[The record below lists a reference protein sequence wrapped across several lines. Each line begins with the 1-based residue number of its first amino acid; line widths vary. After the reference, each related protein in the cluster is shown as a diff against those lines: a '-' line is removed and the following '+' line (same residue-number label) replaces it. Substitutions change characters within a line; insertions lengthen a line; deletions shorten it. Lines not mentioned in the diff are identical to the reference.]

1 MRKKLQFTFYVK
13 LKILTCLVLFLTT
26 LLSTAQ
32 ESHHIRLGR
41 LEIGGEY
48 PRGQLWDAKIVGSNL
63 YFTAILAD
71 VDCDTGD
78 DIVLDLVVELAGKQI
93 FKITNGGGFFRLT
106 NADDSCLNSAR
117 TKWDIA
123 TSYNY
128 SYQNFIY
135 EHNNNG
141 ILYITFPLPAEFLTG
156 PITLSGSAQTDI
168 GDPRQSLN
176 AQLTTAVLPNMP
188 DVRVTQGC
196 DAVNLAWKKIT
207 IDPTLS
213 SSDFTYQVKR
223 EGVKITDLRA
233 DATSYSIKGVT
244 GSTSAT
250 VELYWKNELIGSNE
264 IDGSSFDPLPIPAD
278 LQASTTKCDGS
289 VDLRWQWSQSSPTNF
304 VLYRSTSPTGVFT
317 AMPDAISGSKRSYTV
332 TGLTRGQKY
341 YFKIAAKGGKC
352 PGEGAKSEEAVMGI
366 SPASPVAPKNANMV
380 MVTGAESGVKL
391 SWNEPL
397 WVSDDYLNATS
408 QKYKILR
415 KDLKKGTETTIEL
428 PIGDFYEG
436 QIKNQVAGSDGYLLT
451 YTDKEVSTCESY
463 SYKII
468 AVNSCKSSAA
478 TVFVQ
483 ANASDKLSITNI
495 DLSRVFLANNL
506 ETSKGYFGNLVQLD
520 WKTNENADF
529 VGSYKIFRRALNS
542 TIAPELQATVDKNTR
557 TWSDNKAVAQTLYE
571 YYVVASADC
580 GLEKISSYDISKVT
594 GIPYTQLQGL
604 QGLAVG
610 VGFRLP
616 SAIVTGNIN
625 YAGGIEVPNVKVVA
639 EKDGMVTG
647 NALSF
652 DGVNQSVI
660 INPDQ
665 KTIAYNTTGM
675 SVSIWAKPKAWTSKQ
690 VLASQAGVFEVALNN
705 DRVVVTIAG
714 TSITS
719 KAKLTEG
726 TYSNIFATYNNSK
739 LILYINGKLDKS
751 VNANG
756 SLAANVTNPIYLGS
770 TGAGNFYN
778 GLLDEFRIYKAAL
791 TPEDVERDYSR
802 LIRAETPNI
811 VGNWRFDE
819 GVGPFVF
826 DASKEGG
833 VYNKIDGD
841 LMGATWSKEVPSREQ
856 LGFAGFT
863 DSNGNYV
870 IEGISYENAGENFSI
885 TPTMTLSGAI
895 HSFSP
900 SNRVLFLGE
909 GRSVENNID
918 FIDQSSFKV
927 TGTIRFN
934 FDDKENDPTHF
945 QSSGSK
951 GVSIWLNGTQQL
963 TKNGLPIV
971 SNEFGQFEVVVPIG
985 KHFLEFRKDG
995 HTFVSNKFPATGTY
1009 DYQDILSGIEVLDN
1023 TKHTFTGCVVG
1034 GLVQANKKLGFSAYK
1049 GKLKMDVQRINN
1061 IGATYF
1067 TLTSKDTRIKRSVKT
1082 DPETGEFVIQLPP
1095 NEYEFSDVSYIGD
1108 EANPADDK
1116 ILFLSKDIAAIKLDD
1131 AAAYKGIEEQE
1142 PVLISGDY
1150 VVKKVNYNAEKRL
1163 IYRSTPT
1170 MVVQNHISRDYLPNS
1185 AEVDASGN
1193 VITEKTVVGETTV
1206 KIFDKELSKDILLPT
1221 KALPY
1226 PAFLQGKEY
1235 QVSIKAVEK
1244 YEYYGT
1250 KPIKNP
1256 ATDQVP
1262 VLDGQV
1268 TVSNNISAK
1277 ADAGSTAAYQKAD
1290 DNWVD
1295 LFGNTHQFSLQNE
1308 GSVKYNFIGGDPDL
1322 VQGSGADDSFV
1333 KSMAIALKTGDYT
1346 VYWPDPNNA
1355 SKGYKAYVLGGSKM
1369 PGTDF
1374 ITEAPASITT
1384 TLRIPP
1390 GSGSSVT
1397 LEKGSTITKESTS
1410 STQAGGD
1417 WSFGVGLAWEFE
1429 AEVPVTG
1436 TKLAKTDGQV
1446 MATTY
1451 GSRYLGN
1458 EKTNA
1463 KATTTTQS
1471 LTITAA
1477 DAFDK
1482 GDFFIADSKNI
1493 EIGRANNVKFILA
1506 SKCIGCV
1513 GPKVKSEDGQ
1523 EYILNKAETYYQKEK
1538 GETLL
1543 LYSEDHI
1550 KTDLIPKLKAIRN
1563 SLFIDQA
1570 NLYVTKLGA
1579 KDTLY
1584 GVNNDDPRLKGRNFN
1599 DYTKDDIEDDK
1610 GASYEFKRALAP
1622 KINGIIQDKVRWYNN
1637 QIRAWEEILMNNE
1650 IQKFTAISENKP
1662 KQKNISISSGIAYSN
1677 TSTTE
1682 TTEITVSSTELM
1694 AGASLDTEGKFLLG
1708 TGTLVGPSFNLHG
1721 GGDKT
1726 FGDSTNDGK
1735 ISTVTTSYT
1744 IQDNDKYNVYSMN
1757 IYDGKGSD
1765 GPIFQIV
1772 SGQTS
1777 CPFEREK
1784 ELEVTKEHPYY
1795 LQYWLD
1801 HFPALLVDKIK
1812 SIKENYAGVDD
1823 ELKVAEDGLIAS
1835 SVLCGTLATGNPLAV
1850 AACIAVPIQEA
1861 KIKKLKADIIARDK
1875 EIEDISKVLGEKKA
1889 IYAQLLEAFK
1899 NEQKPLLGKRTVQIE
1914 KPGILVDGNDK
1925 ANRVNV
1931 PSSKAAI
1938 FDLELRNETEL
1949 IPSSTDQEITYQMSV
1964 DPASN
1969 PDGLV
1974 VLLNGETLVRPVEI
1988 SIPFGQKIR
1997 QTLTVLRGPKEYKY
2011 EGLTLVFE
2019 STCDETIHKEIT
2031 LDIEYIPVCS
2041 EATIV
2046 SPGNNWTVNYDSKN
2060 RLPIKV
2066 GDYDVNYQGFKGIKI
2081 QYKRA
2086 SESESN
2092 WKLLETFYRNDEARA
2107 NAGPE
2112 EVLRKAP
2119 LLTEQGGNDFIYN
2132 WDVSK
2137 LTDDLYDV
2145 RIQSICQGESQDV
2158 VYTSP
2163 TISGIVDRVNP
2174 SSFGAPQPADG
2185 VLSSG
2190 DEIMIQFNEP
2200 INAGL
2205 LNPYNFDIRGVIQGG
2220 ELRHPASVYFN
2231 GANDYMK
2238 IPVGVQ
2244 LNRRSFS
2251 FDFYAKR
2258 KNSGAETLLS
2268 QGATAAQSFGAGFNS
2283 ANKFEVTL
2291 AGVKFN
2297 STKSIPADDSWVH
2310 YAYAYDAN
2318 NQEAKLYINGVL
2330 DAIKQNYTPN
2340 YEAIGAI
2347 FVGKDALAQS
2357 PSFKGNM
2364 HELRFWGKALT
2375 EAEVN
2380 VVATKRL
2387 KSNEPG
2393 LLGNWPMEE
2402 SEGTLVQDIA
2412 RERHAQ
2418 IVSGTWQVALKG
2430 NALSTTAN
2438 TKAIIN
2444 SPAYL
2449 DVSNFSIEF
2458 WFKGNNT
2465 TNATLLSNGRGDD
2478 QDLNKNGW
2486 SIRAGSSG
2494 LLEVWNNNKQFKAT
2508 TTNFF
2513 DNQWHH
2519 FALVVDRLTN
2529 TVCFVDGK
2537 QQNTTETQAIG
2548 FSGFGGAALHLGAMG
2563 WNDIFGNTKQDQH
2576 FVGALDEVR
2585 IWQGAR
2591 NALQIKRDM
2600 RYMLSGDEAGLDLYL
2615 PFDKYKTNMGIEML
2629 EASNASAATGDTAVK
2644 ENGQAA
2650 QLKESVAF
2658 MQETPLVKLPRP
2670 VRKVNFSYSAN
2681 QDKIILTTADPDKVL
2696 ENVILDI
2703 SVTGVQDLNGNI
2715 MRAPVT
2721 WTAYVDKN
2729 QVIWIESD
2737 KNFQIE
2743 TGKGLTFT
2751 NRIENTG
2758 GKVFNYNITNLPSW
2772 LTANPSSG
2780 TIGPKSSLPVTFIV
2794 DKDVNI
2800 GNYVQDILLET
2811 EFGFAEVMNLSLD
2824 VSKALPEDWKVTPS
2838 DYQYSMNFIAQLN
2851 INGDVSRDP
2860 NDQVAAFVGDQC
2872 RGIAKLRYIPALDNY
2887 QAFISVYSNTTANEA
2902 IQFRIWNA
2910 SDGQVHRDVTP
2921 SYVFVSNDV
2930 KGTSMKPEMLNAVDV
2945 LEHTYELSK
2954 GWTWISAHLNFNY
2967 NPSKQFKTND
2977 LLKTL
2982 RAENGDLIR
2991 SIDAVDSFDKQ
3002 EGWLGSLTTSGSIQ
3016 NGRGYKVFL
3025 SYENKLK
3032 YSGLLLK
3039 GEQVKINVVQGW
3051 NWIGFIGFK
3060 NTPINQALAGF
3071 ATVKDG
3077 DVIKNQFAL
3086 AVYAQNIGWIGDLTH
3101 LRPGEGYMLKTAQA
3115 GNFYYPNL
3123 SYTASGNKIKE
3134 EMVTKIPASTKY
3146 ANSMNAIA
3154 EVVGDNQDTRNK
3166 LRAYVGTELRA
3177 EAAPVFNPITK
3188 KNTYFVTIYGQ
3199 KNNENIRFEFVD
3211 AQNKQSFVV
3220 NESIAFHADSVTGNG
3235 KSPQLLTLVET
3246 TTINNVLEIY
3256 PNPFINKLKVKLFK
3270 GHTIAQIKLS
3280 DMQGRSIK
3288 ISTTS
3293 PEQEEIEFDAQNLP
3307 NGMYLLSMYDANGI
3321 LIQTEKVIK

>member
-32 ESHHIRLGR
+32 EIHHVRLGR
-41 LEIGGEY
+41 LEIGGAY
-48 PRGQLWDAKIVGSNL
+48 PRGQLWDAKIVGNNL

-71 VDCDTGD
+71 VDCDD
-78 DIVLDLVVELAGKQI
+78 QDERVEDLVVELAGKQI
-93 FKITNGGGFFRLT
+93 FKITSGGGFFRLT
-106 NADDSCLNSAR
+106 NADDSCLNEAR
-117 TKWDIA
+117 MKWDIA
-123 TSYNY
+123 ASYNY
-128 SYQNFIY
+128 SYQKFIY
-135 EHNNNG
+135 EHDNNG
-141 ILYITFPLPAEFLTG
+141 TLYITFPLPAEFLTG
-156 PITLSGSAQTDI
+156 PITLSGSAQTDT

-207 IDPTLS
+207 VDPTLS
-213 SSDFTYQVKR
+213 SNDFTYQVKR

-278 LQASTTKCDGS
+278 LQASTTKCDSS
-289 VDLRWQWSQSSPTNF
+289 VDLRWQWSQASPTNF

-366 SPASPVAPKNANMV
+366 SPASPVAPTNARMI

-397 WVSDDYLNATS
+397 WVLDDYLNATS

-463 SYKII
+463 SYRII

-483 ANASDKLSITNI
+483 ADTSDKLSITNI

-506 ETSKGYFGNLVQLD
+506 EISKGYFGNLVQLD

-571 YYVVASADC
+571 YYVIASADC
-580 GLEKISSYDISKVT
+580 GLEKISSYDISKVS
-594 GIPYTQLQGL
+594 GIPYTQLQDL

-610 VGFRLP
+610 IGFRLP

-625 YAGGIEVPNVKVVA
+625 YAGGVAVPNVKVVA

-665 KTIAYNTTGM
+665 KAIAYSTTGM

-756 SLAANVTNPIYLGS
+756 SLAAIVTHPIYLGS
-770 TGAGNFYN
+770 TGSGNFYN

-841 LMGATWSKEVPSREQ
+841 LMGATWSKEVPSKVQ

-863 DSNGNYV
+863 DNNGNYV
-870 IEGISYENAGENFSI
+870 IEGISYESAGENFSI

-909 GRSVENNID
+909 GRSVENNVD

-995 HTFVSNKFPATGTY
+995 HTFESNKFPATGTY

-1049 GKLKMDVQRINN
+1049 GKLKTDVQRINN

-1082 DPETGEFVIQLPP
+1082 DPETGEFEIQLPP

-1150 VVKKVNYNAEKRL
+1150 VVKKVNYNAAKRL

-1170 MVVQNHISRDYLPNS
+1170 MVVQNHISRDYLPNT
-1185 AEVDASGN
+1185 AELDENGN

-1226 PAFLQGKEY
+1226 PVFLQGKGY
-1235 QVSIKAVEK
+1235 QVTIKAIEK

-1277 ADAGSTAAYQKAD
+1277 ADAGSTAAYQKG
-1290 DNWVD
+1290 NEEWED
-1295 LFGNTHQFSLQNE
+1295 LSGNTHQFDLQNE
-1308 GSVKYNFIGGDPDL
+1308 GSVNYNFIGGDPDL
-1322 VQGSGADDSFV
+1322 VQGSGEKDSFV

-1346 VYWPDPNNA
+1346 VYWPDPNDA
-1355 SKGYKAYVLGGSKM
+1355 SKGYKAYVLGGAKM

-1397 LEKGSTITKESTS
+1397 LEKGSTIAKESTS

-1417 WSFGVGLAWEFE
+1417 WSFGVGAAWELE
-1429 AEVPVTG
+1429 QEVPLTG

-1458 EKTNA
+1458 EKTSA

-1477 DAFDK
+1477 DAFEK

-1513 GPKVKSEDGQ
+1513 GPKVKGEDGQ
-1523 EYILNKAETYYQKEK
+1523 EYILNKGETYYQKEK

-1550 KTDLIPKLKAIRN
+1550 KNDLIPKLKAIRN

-1570 NLYVTKLGA
+1570 NLYVTKLSA
-1579 KDTLY
+1579 KDSLY

-1662 KQKNISISSGIAYSN
+1662 KHKNISISSGIAYSN

-1682 TTEITVSSTELM
+1682 TTEITVSSTEVM
-1694 AGASLDTEGKFLLG
+1694 AGASLDIEGKWLLG
-1708 TGTLVGPSFNLHG
+1708 TGTLVGPTMNLHG

-1726 FGDSTNDGK
+1726 FSDSTNDSK

-1757 IYDGKGSD
+1757 IYNGKGSD

-1795 LQYWLD
+1795 LEYWIKQ
-1801 HFPALLVDKIK
+1801 FPILMDQQIQAIKRRHLVPVLLGSQVIE
-1812 SIKENYAGVDD
+1812 IVDD
-1823 ELKVAEDGLIAS
+1823 LEKQ
-1835 SVLCGTLATGNPLAV
+1835 T
-1850 AACIAVPIQEA
+1850 
-1861 KIKKLKADIIARDK
+1861 K
-1875 EIEDISKVLGEKKA
+1875 EIEEIQTAIEQKKA
-1889 IYAQLLEAFK
+1889 IYAQLLEAFET
-1899 NEQKPLLGKRTVQIE
+1899 EQKPLLGKRTVQIE

-1988 SIPFGQKIR
+1988 SIPFGQKMR

-2163 TISGIVDRVNP
+2163 TISGIIDRVNP
-2174 SSFGAPQPADG
+2174 SAFGAPQPADG

-2231 GANDYMK
+2231 GMNDYMK
-2238 IPVGVQ
+2238 IPVGIQ

-2268 QGATAAQSFGAGFNS
+2268 QGATAAQSFRAGFNS

-2291 AGVKFN
+2291 AGVKLN
-2297 STKSIPADDSWVH
+2297 STKTIPADDSWVH

-2347 FVGKDALAQS
+2347 LVGRDALSQS

-2375 EAEVN
+2375 EAQVN
-2380 VVATKRL
+2380 VAATKRL

-2438 TKAIIN
+2438 TKATIN

-2537 QQNTTETQAIG
+2537 QQNTTETQTIG

-2585 IWQGAR
+2585 IWQGTR
-2591 NALQIKRDM
+2591 SALQIKRDM

-2629 EASNASAATGDTAVK
+2629 EASNASAATGNTAVK

-2650 QLKESVAF
+2650 LLKESVAF

-2670 VRKVNFSYSAN
+2670 VRKVNFGYSAN
-2681 QDKIILTTADPDKVL
+2681 QDKIILTTADPDSVL

-2729 QVIWIESD
+2729 QVIWTESD

-2758 GKVFNYNITNLPSW
+2758 GKVFNYNISNLPSW
-2772 LTANPSSG
+2772 LTASPSSG
-2780 TIGPKSSLPVTFIV
+2780 SIGPKSSTPVTFTV

-2800 GNYVQDILLET
+2800 GNYIQDILLET

-2887 QAFISVYSNTTANEA
+2887 QAYINVYSNTTANEA

-2921 SYVFVSNDV
+2921 SYVFVANDV
-2930 KGTSMKPEMLNAVDV
+2930 KGTSIKPEMLNAVDV

-2954 GWTWISAHLNFNY
+2954 GWTWISAHLNYNY

-2991 SIDAVDSFDKQ
+2991 TIDAVDSFDKQ

-3071 ATVKDG
+3071 AGVKDG

-3086 AVYAQNIGWIGDLTH
+3086 AIYAQNIGWIGDLTH

-3115 GNFYYPNL
+3115 GSFYYPNL
-3123 SYTASGNKIKE
+3123 SYTASGNKTKE

-3154 EVVGDNQDTRNK
+3154 EVVGDNQDSNNK

-3246 TTINNVLEIY
+3246 TTVNNVLQVY

-3293 PEQEEIEFDAQNLP
+3293 PEQEEIEFDTQNLP
-3307 NGMYLLSMYDANGI
+3307 NGMYLLSMYDAGGM